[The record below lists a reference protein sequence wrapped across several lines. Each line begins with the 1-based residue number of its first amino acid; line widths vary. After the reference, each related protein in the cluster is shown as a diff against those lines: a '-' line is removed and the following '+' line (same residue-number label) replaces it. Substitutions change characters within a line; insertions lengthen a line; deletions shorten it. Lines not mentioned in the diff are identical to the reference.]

1 MYTVKSINY
10 QKNFKISKI
19 KKEILELSVE
29 IKPKSLKIIEDVLI
43 KNYAKIGMTSIPRLI
58 NTIKSC
64 MYVVENNIPG
74 DFVECG
80 TWRGANGIVAKKVF
94 EQMGSK
100 KKVWLFDTFEG
111 MTAPT
116 NIDVNSITKK
126 KAKTKYLKTKKK
138 THSEWCYASLD
149 DVKKNFKSSNLN
161 INSVIFVKGK
171 VEETLKIKKNLPNKI
186 SVLRLDT
193 DWYKST
199 KLELEILYPILS
211 KKGVLIIDDY
221 GHWEGSRKAVNKYFS
236 KTNSKPMLN
245 IIDYTC
251 RSGIKI

>member
-1 MYTVKSINY
+1 M
-10 QKNFKISKI
+10 
-19 KKEILELSVE
+19 
-29 IKPKSLKIIEDVLI
+29 
-43 KNYAKIGMTSIPRLI
+43 
-58 NTIKSC
+58 
-64 MYVVENNIPG
+64 
-74 DFVECG
+74 
-80 TWRGANGIVAKKVF
+80 
-94 EQMGSK
+94 
-100 KKVWLFDTFEG
+100 
-111 MTAPT
+111 
-116 NIDVNSITKK
+116 
-126 KAKTKYLKTKKK
+126 
-138 THSEWCYASLD
+138 D
-149 DVKKNFKSSNLN
+149 DVKNNFKSSNLN
-161 INSVIFVKGK
+161 ISSVIFVKGK

>member
-1 MYTVKSINY
+1 M
-10 QKNFKISKI
+10 QISKI
-19 KKEILELSVE
+19 KKEILKLSTE
-29 IKPKSLKIIEDVLI
+29 MKPKSLEIIEYVLI

-58 NTIKSC
+58 NTLKSC
-64 MYVVENNIPG
+64 IYVIENNIPG

-80 TWRGANGIVAKKVF
+80 TWRGANGIIAKKIF

-100 KKVWLFDTFEG
+100 KKVWLYDTFEG
-111 MTAPT
+111 MTAPSI
-116 NIDVNSITKK
+116 IDVNNLTKE
-126 KAKTKYLKTKKK
+126 KAKIKYLKTKKK

-149 DVKKNFKSSNLN
+149 DVKNNFLSSNLN
-161 INSVIFVKGK
+161 MNSVIFVKGK
-171 VEETLKIKKNLPNKI
+171 VEETLKIKKNLPGKI

-211 KKGVLIIDDY
+211 NRGVIIIDDY
-221 GHWEGSRKAVNKYFS
+221 GHWEGSRKAVDKYLS
-236 KTNSKPMLN
+236 KLTNKPMLN